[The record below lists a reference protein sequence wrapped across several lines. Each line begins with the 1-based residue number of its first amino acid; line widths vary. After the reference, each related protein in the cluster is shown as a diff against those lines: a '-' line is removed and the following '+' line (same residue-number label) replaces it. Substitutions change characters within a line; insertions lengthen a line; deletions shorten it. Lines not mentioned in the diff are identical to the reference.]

1 MGKDINMENI
11 ANFLKSTDPTQLK
24 IVIGII
30 LFFLLPA
37 IFLNELKKLRDWLKN
52 KIILNEALDKLENYI
67 EPEEKPMENKKYTFG
82 AQLGMGIKWLLLF
95 IGLSII
101 LTVLIEA
108 VKILK

>member
-37 IFLNELKKLRDWLKN
+37 IFLNELKKLRDRLKN
-52 KIILNEALDKLENYI
+52 KIIPNEALDKLENYI
-67 EPEEKPMENKKYTFG
+67 KPEEKPMENKKYSFWT
-82 AQLGMGIKWLLLF
+82 QLGMGIKW
-95 IGLSII
+95 
-101 LTVLIEA
+101 VLISIGIAIVLIVLTE
-108 VKILK
+108 VIKILK